1 MSDKIRVL
9 IVEPDKL
16 PYEKM
21 ILNKLED
28 KQEIVGGNIE
38 YTQLDNDDNVLL
50 ICNEEGK
57 LDGLPYNRYIGHD
70 IIAGPFI
77 IVSFDYGN
85 GEDQSLSDI
94 QIEKYKNI
102 FGEKSIM
109 ETQEMLLKIMFKNKN
124 IEI

>member
-77 IVSFDYGN
+77 FVVCTLRS
-85 GEDQSLSDI
+85 S
-94 QIEKYKNI
+94 
-102 FGEKSIM
+102 
-109 ETQEMLLKIMFKNKN
+109 
-124 IEI
+124 